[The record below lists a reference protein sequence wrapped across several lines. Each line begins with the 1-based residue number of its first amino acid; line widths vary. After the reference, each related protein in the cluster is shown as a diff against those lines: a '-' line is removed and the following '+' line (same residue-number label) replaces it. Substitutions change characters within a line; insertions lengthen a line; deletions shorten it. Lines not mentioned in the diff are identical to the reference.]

1 MTYEQ
6 IFYKISR
13 HAFEYIA
20 LLRIQTSCKIRMQ
33 INDLKLGF
41 TLCYN
46 KSLLQGH
53 LAHKTL
59 LNYLTDKRL

>member
-6 IFYKISR
+6 IFYKVSR
-13 HAFEYIA
+13 DAFEYIA

-33 INDLKLGF
+33 IYDLKLGF

-46 KSLLQGH
+46 KSLL
-53 LAHKTL
+53 
-59 LNYLTDKRL
+59 